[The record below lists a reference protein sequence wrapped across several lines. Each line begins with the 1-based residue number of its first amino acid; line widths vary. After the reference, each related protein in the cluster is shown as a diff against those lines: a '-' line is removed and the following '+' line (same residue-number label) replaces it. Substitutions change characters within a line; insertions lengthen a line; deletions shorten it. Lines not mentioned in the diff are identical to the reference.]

1 MKLTKPGVQ
10 LIPLALLGAALASAS
25 HAAETPAQKRERQLL
40 ERLAKSDAQA
50 AILQRRIDAL
60 EQRLQELRAN
70 IEDSDK
76 AQLRPA
82 VAVAQAPA
90 PTPAPSKP
98 ASNSPKPAASS
109 APGKF
114 EVDEEAAQRALERT
128 LTQAGALLLNAGTYE
143 LTPSFTYKR
152 NEFTTPTL
160 LSTTN
165 PTTGASELLLGN
177 QRTRRNEMT
186 AELDFRAGLP
196 YQAQFEA
203 SLPYNY
209 TRSSQLTDLSP
220 SNVKDNGNGMG
231 DVTIGIAK
239 TLFRESGWRPDL
251 IGRLS
256 YNFGNGKRRDGT
268 VDLGGGFR
276 QLQGE
281 FVAIKRQDPLA
292 FVASAFYGK
301 SFEDDGIK
309 PGNAMGF
316 SLSALLAASPA
327 TSLQFGFSQIY
338 RQEQELN
345 GVTVHGSDQ
354 TYGIATIGASSVLS
368 RDTTLITRIGI
379 GLGNDAPKYSINV
392 ALPILIR

>member
-1 MKLTKPGVQ
+1 MKSTKPGVR

-25 HAAETPAQKRERQLL
+25 HAAETPDQKRERQLL
-40 ERLAKSDAQA
+40 ERLAKNDAQT
-50 AILQRRIDAL
+50 AILQRRIDEL
-60 EQRLQELRAN
+60 EQRVQELRAN
-70 IEDSDK
+70 IAEDEK

-90 PTPAPSKP
+90 PSPPKP
-98 ASNSPKPAASS
+98 ASNAPSPAARSS
-109 APGKF
+109 APGTF

-128 LTQAGALLLNAGTYE
+128 LTQAGALLLNTGTYE

-152 NEFTTPTL
+152 TEFTSPTL

-165 PTTGASELLLGN
+165 SATGAPDLLLGS

-186 AELDFRAGLP
+186 AELGFRAGLP
-196 YQAQFEA
+196 FQTQFEA

-209 TRSSQLTDLSP
+209 TRSSQLTDLSA
-220 SNVKDNGNGMG
+220 STSANGNGMG

-239 TLFRESGWRPDL
+239 TLARESGWRPDL
-251 IGRLS
+251 IGRVS
-256 YNFGNGKRRDGT
+256 YNFGNGKRLDGT

-281 FVAIKRQDPLA
+281 LVAIKRQDPLA

-301 SFEDDGIK
+301 TFEEDGIK

-327 TSLQFGFSQIY
+327 TSLQFGFSQVY
-338 RQEQELN
+338 RQKQELN
-345 GVTVHGSDQ
+345 GVTVNGSDQ

-368 RDTTLITRIGI
+368 RDLTLITRVGI
-379 GLGNDAPKYSINV
+379 GLGNDAPKYTLSV

>member
-1 MKLTKPGVQ
+1 MKLTKPGVR

-25 HAAETPAQKRERQLL
+25 HAAETPDQKRERQLL
-40 ERLAKSDAQA
+40 DRLAKSDAQA
-50 AILQRRIDAL
+50 AILQRRIDEL
-60 EQRLQELRAN
+60 EQRIQELRAN
-70 IEDSDK
+70 IEGNEK

-90 PTPAPSKP
+90 PAPAPSTP
-98 ASNSPKPAASS
+98 ASNAPSSAARS

-143 LTPSFTYKR
+143 LTPNFTYKR
-152 NEFTTPTL
+152 TEFTSPTL

-165 PTTGASELLLGN
+165 SATGASDLLLGS

-186 AELDFRAGLP
+186 VELGFRAGLP
-196 YQAQFEA
+196 FESQFEA
-203 SLPYNY
+203 SVPYNY
-209 TRSSQLTDLSP
+209 TRMSQLTDLSA
-220 SNVKDNGNGMG
+220 STSANGNGMG

-239 TLFRESGWRPDL
+239 TLTRESGWRPDL

-256 YNFGNGKRRDGT
+256 YNIGNGKRKDGT
-268 VDLGGGFR
+268 VDLGSGFR

-301 SFEDDGIK
+301 TFEEDGIK

-338 RQEQELN
+338 RQKQELN
-345 GVTVHGSDQ
+345 GVTVSGSDQ

-368 RDTTLITRIGI
+368 RDLTLITRVGI
-379 GLGNDAPKYSINV
+379 GLGNDAPKYTFNV

>member
-1 MKLTKPGVQ
+1 MKSTKPGVQ
-10 LIPLALLGAALASAS
+10 LIPLALLGVALASAS
-25 HAAETPAQKRERQLL
+25 HAAETPAQKHERQLL
-40 ERLAKSDAQA
+40 ERLAKSDAQT

-60 EQRLQELRAN
+60 EQRIQELRAN
-70 IEDSDK
+70 IEDNEK

-82 VAVAQAPA
+82 VAQAPA
-90 PTPAPSKP
+90 PSPAPSKP
-98 ASNSPKPAASS
+98 ASNAPKPAASS

-152 NEFTTPTL
+152 NEFTTPAL

-165 PTTGASELLLGN
+165 QATGASDLLLGN
-177 QRTRRNEMT
+177 QRIRRNEMT
-186 AELDFRAGLP
+186 AELGFRAGLP

-220 SNVKDNGNGMG
+220 SNVKENANGMG

-239 TLFRESGWRPDL
+239 TLLRESGWRPDL
-251 IGRLS
+251 IGRVS
-256 YNFGNGKRRDGT
+256 YNFGNGKRREGT

-292 FVASAFYGK
+292 FVASAFYAK

-345 GVTVHGSDQ
+345 GVTVNGSDQ

-379 GLGNDAPKYSINV
+379 GLGNDAPKYSISV